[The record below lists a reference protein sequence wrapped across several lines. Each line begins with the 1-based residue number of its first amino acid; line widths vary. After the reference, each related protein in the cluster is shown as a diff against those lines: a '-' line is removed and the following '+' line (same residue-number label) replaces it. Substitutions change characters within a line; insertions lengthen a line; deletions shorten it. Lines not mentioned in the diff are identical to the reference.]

1 MRVAFINAG
10 GSLAAESWLPL
21 ESLAAYESD
30 VAALGRQRAILTG
43 ETKEWLDQ

>member
-1 MRVAFINAG
+1 VERLNLVQAELKAAMFLT
-10 GSLAAESWLPL
+10 GSK
-21 ESLAAYESD
+21 D